1 LATKHYYHYCQ
12 LPFGSS
18 PGKGFAQ
25 QSHTWMLESRL
36 LQGSLLS
43 LVLLDMKF
51 VPSLLNVAKLEAANA
66 PNVSLSTEFVV
77 NARATRSVFYSIE
90 GIDVYYSNVQ
100 SYD

>member
-1 LATKHYYHYCQ
+1 
-12 LPFGSS
+12 
-18 PGKGFAQ
+18 
-25 QSHTWMLESRL
+25 MLESRL

-51 VPSLLNVAKLEAANA
+51 DPSLLNIAKLEANA

-100 SYD
+100 AYD